1 MTASEDDRFNLEV
14 LKLLLQIAW
23 GDGQVDP
30 AEARMI
36 LGLGRSWSVPE
47 LELHELEKQLQS
59 GKGLPAPSL
68 GVLRA
73 RKQDVLEAA
82 RALANTD
89 GHLGQDEKELLE
101 EVESLLG

>member
-1 MTASEDDRFNLEV
+1 MAMSDTDRFNLEV

-47 LELHELEKQLQS
+47 AELVELEHRLQT
-59 GKGLPAPSL
+59 GKGLPPPSL
-68 GVLRA
+68 SVLRS

-89 GHLGQDEKELLE
+89 GHLGDDEKTLLE
-101 EVESLLG
+101 EVEALLA